1 MAYYA
6 KTVIDLA
13 EQEVGYLEK
22 ASNANLDD
30 KTANAG
36 SGNYTKY
43 ARDLYNAGYYNGNK
57 NGYAWCDVFVDW
69 LFYKAFG
76 KEVGQK
82 LQCQTGDLGAGCKFS
97 AQYYEKQGRLFKT
110 PKIGDQI
117 FFANNGEDP
126 YHTGLVINVVSNK
139 VYTIEGNTSSSSGVV
154 ANGGCVS
161 KKCYSVNYGKIYGYG
176 RPKYDTEDI
185 DTEDVSNDPTIT
197 TSKSSYPLIRR
208 GNTGEYVEKAQRYL
222 NKWNYSLETDGI
234 FGKKT
239 EAAVID
245 FQTKKRLEVDGIV
258 GPITWG
264 ALEKFEEAKA
274 DAGTK
279 IEESASKSSYPL
291 IRRGD
296 IGEYVEKAQEYL
308 NKWNYSLETDGIF
321 GEKTEAAVIDFQT
334 KKRLEVDGIV
344 GPITWAALEKFEESK
359 VDTGTKIEEVSGT
372 AKVEFEVGDLVSV
385 LSYAKYYN
393 GSSIPDFVK
402 KQNWYISEVSGD
414 RVVIDRNEDGS
425 NSIQSPINSK
435 YLVLV
440 RKKAALPFFVR
451 VDIARLNIRTG
462 PGTNYSLT
470 GKYTGK
476 GVFTIVEVSN
486 GTGSNSG
493 WGKLKSGA
501 GWISLDYATKL

>member
-82 LQCQTGDLGAGCKFS
+82 IQCQTGDLGAGCKFS
-97 AQYYEKQGRLFKT
+97 AQYYKKQGRLFKT
-110 PKIGDQI
+110 PKAGDQI
-117 FFANNGEDP
+117 FFANSGEDP
-126 YHTGLVINVVSNK
+126 YHTGLVTNVVSNK

-176 RPKYDTEDI
+176 RPKYDTEDVG
-185 DTEDVSNDPTIT
+185 TENVSNDSTIT

-208 GNTGEYVEKAQRYL
+208 GDTGEYVEKAQEYL

-258 GPITWG
+258 GPITW
-264 ALEKFEEAKA
+264 
-274 DAGTK
+274 
-279 IEESASKSSYPL
+279 
-291 IRRGD
+291 
-296 IGEYVEKAQEYL
+296 
-308 NKWNYSLETDGIF
+308 
-321 GEKTEAAVIDFQT
+321 
-334 KKRLEVDGIV
+334 
-344 GPITWAALEKFEESK
+344 AALEKFEESK
-359 VDTGTKIEEVSGT
+359 ADTGTKIEESSGA

-451 VDIARLNIRTG
+451 VDISRLNIRTG

-476 GVFTIVEVSN
+476 GAFTIIEVRN
-486 GTGSNSG
+486 GIGSNSG

>member
-97 AQYYEKQGRLFKT
+97 AQYYEKQGRFFKT
-110 PKIGDQI
+110 PKAGDQI
-117 FFANNGEDP
+117 FFANSGEDP

-176 RPKYDTEDI
+176 RPKYDTEDVG
-185 DTEDVSNDPTIT
+185 TENVSNDSANT
-197 TSKSSYPLIRR
+197 TSKNSYPLIRR
-208 GNTGEYVEKAQRYL
+208 GDTGEYVEKAQRYL
-222 NKWNYSLETDGI
+222 NKWD
-234 FGKKT
+234 
-239 EAAVID
+239 
-245 FQTKKRLEVDGIV
+245 
-258 GPITWG
+258 
-264 ALEKFEEAKA
+264 
-274 DAGTK
+274 
-279 IEESASKSSYPL
+279 
-291 IRRGD
+291 
-296 IGEYVEKAQEYL
+296 
-308 NKWNYSLETDGIF
+308 YSLETDGIF

-334 KKRLEVDGIV
+334 KKCLEVDGIV
-344 GPITWAALEKFEESK
+344 GPITWGALEKFEEAKS
-359 VDTGTKIEEVSGT
+359 DAGTKIEESSGT

-435 YLVLV
+435 YLALV

-493 WGKLKSGA
+493 WGKLKSGV

>member
-82 LQCQTGDLGAGCKFS
+82 IQCQTGDLGAGCKFS
-97 AQYYEKQGRLFKT
+97 AQYYKKQGRLFKT
-110 PKIGDQI
+110 PKAGDQI
-117 FFANNGEDP
+117 FFANSGEDP
-126 YHTGLVINVVSNK
+126 YHTGLVTNVVSNK

-176 RPKYDTEDI
+176 RPKYDTEDV
-185 DTEDVSNDPTIT
+185 DTEDVSNDSTIT

-208 GNTGEYVEKAQRYL
+208 GDTGEYVEKAQEYL

-258 GPITWG
+258 GPITW
-264 ALEKFEEAKA
+264 
-274 DAGTK
+274 
-279 IEESASKSSYPL
+279 
-291 IRRGD
+291 
-296 IGEYVEKAQEYL
+296 
-308 NKWNYSLETDGIF
+308 
-321 GEKTEAAVIDFQT
+321 
-334 KKRLEVDGIV
+334 
-344 GPITWAALEKFEESK
+344 AALEKFEESK
-359 VDTGTKIEEVSGT
+359 ADTGTKIEESSGA

-451 VDIARLNIRTG
+451 VDISRLNIRTG

-476 GVFTIVEVSN
+476 GAFTIIEVRN
-486 GTGSNSG
+486 GIGSNSG

>member
-126 YHTGLVINVVSNK
+126 YHTGLVIHVVSNK
-139 VYTIEGNTSSSSGVV
+139 VYTIEGNTSSSSRVV

-185 DTEDVSNDPTIT
+185 DTEDVSNDSTIT

-274 DAGTK
+274 DA
-279 IEESASKSSYPL
+279 
-291 IRRGD
+291 
-296 IGEYVEKAQEYL
+296 
-308 NKWNYSLETDGIF
+308 
-321 GEKTEAAVIDFQT
+321 
-334 KKRLEVDGIV
+334 
-344 GPITWAALEKFEESK
+344 
-359 VDTGTKIEEVSGT
+359 GTKIEEVSGT

>member
-82 LQCQTGDLGAGCKFS
+82 IQCQTGDLGAGCKFS
-97 AQYYEKQGRLFKT
+97 AQYYKKQGRLFKT
-110 PKIGDQI
+110 PKAGDQI
-117 FFANNGEDP
+117 FFANSGEDP
-126 YHTGLVINVVSNK
+126 YHTGLVTNVVSNK

-161 KKCYSVNYGKIYGYG
+161 KKCYSINYGKIYGYG

-185 DTEDVSNDPTIT
+185 DTENISNNSTIA
-197 TSKSSYPLIRR
+197 TSK
-208 GNTGEYVEKAQRYL
+208 N
-222 NKWNYSLETDGI
+222 
-234 FGKKT
+234 
-239 EAAVID
+239 
-245 FQTKKRLEVDGIV
+245 
-258 GPITWG
+258 
-264 ALEKFEEAKA
+264 
-274 DAGTK
+274 
-279 IEESASKSSYPL
+279 SYPL

-344 GPITWAALEKFEESK
+344 GPITWGALEKFEEAK
-359 VDTGTKIEEVSGT
+359 ADAGTKIEEVSET
-372 AKVEFEVGDLVSV
+372 SKVEFEVGDLVSV

>member
-43 ARDLYNAGYYNGNK
+43 ARDLYNVGYYNGNK

-110 PKIGDQI
+110 PKVGDQI
-117 FFANNGEDP
+117 FFANSGEDP
-126 YHTGLVINVVSNK
+126 YHTGLVTNVVSNK

-161 KKCYSVNYGKIYGYG
+161 KKCYSINYGKIYGYG

-185 DTEDVSNDPTIT
+185 DTENVSNDSTNT
-197 TSKSSYPLIRR
+197 TSKNPYPLIRR
-208 GNTGEYVEKAQRYL
+208 GDTGEYVEKAQRYL

-264 ALEKFEEAKA
+264 ALEKFEEVKA

-279 IEESASKSSYPL
+279 IEE
-291 IRRGD
+291 
-296 IGEYVEKAQEYL
+296 
-308 NKWNYSLETDGIF
+308 
-321 GEKTEAAVIDFQT
+321 
-334 KKRLEVDGIV
+334 
-344 GPITWAALEKFEESK
+344 
-359 VDTGTKIEEVSGT
+359 VSGT
-372 AKVEFEVGDLVSV
+372 SKVEFEVGDLVSV

-393 GSSIPDFVK
+393 GASIPDFVK

-425 NSIQSPINSK
+425 NSIQSPIDSK

-440 RKKAALPFFVR
+440 RKKVALPFFVR

>member
-185 DTEDVSNDPTIT
+185 DTEDVSNDSTIT

-222 NKWNYSLETDGI
+222 NKWKYSLETDGI

-274 DAGTK
+274 DA
-279 IEESASKSSYPL
+279 
-291 IRRGD
+291 
-296 IGEYVEKAQEYL
+296 
-308 NKWNYSLETDGIF
+308 
-321 GEKTEAAVIDFQT
+321 
-334 KKRLEVDGIV
+334 
-344 GPITWAALEKFEESK
+344 
-359 VDTGTKIEEVSGT
+359 GTKIEEVSGT

>member
-185 DTEDVSNDPTIT
+185 DTEDVSNDSTIT

-279 IEESASKSSYPL
+279 IEE
-291 IRRGD
+291 
-296 IGEYVEKAQEYL
+296 
-308 NKWNYSLETDGIF
+308 
-321 GEKTEAAVIDFQT
+321 
-334 KKRLEVDGIV
+334 
-344 GPITWAALEKFEESK
+344 
-359 VDTGTKIEEVSGT
+359 VSGT

-435 YLVLV
+435 YLVIV

-462 PGTNYSLT
+462 PGTDCSLT

>member
-110 PKIGDQI
+110 PKVGDQI
-117 FFANNGEDP
+117 FFANSGEDP
-126 YHTGLVINVVSNK
+126 YHTGLVTNVVSNK

-185 DTEDVSNDPTIT
+185 DTENVSNDSTNT
-197 TSKSSYPLIRR
+197 TSKNSYPLIRR
-208 GNTGEYVEKAQRYL
+208 GDTGEYVEKAQRYL

-264 ALEKFEEAKA
+264 ALEKFEEFKA
-274 DAGTK
+274 DT
-279 IEESASKSSYPL
+279 
-291 IRRGD
+291 
-296 IGEYVEKAQEYL
+296 
-308 NKWNYSLETDGIF
+308 GI
-321 GEKTEAAVIDFQT
+321 
-334 KKRLEVDGIV
+334 
-344 GPITWAALEKFEESK
+344 
-359 VDTGTKIEEVSGT
+359 KIEEVSET
-372 AKVEFEVGDLVSV
+372 SKVEFEVGDLVSV

-451 VDIARLNIRTG
+451 VDISRLNIRTG

-476 GVFTIVEVSN
+476 GVFTIIEVRN
-486 GTGSNSG
+486 GIGSNSG

-501 GWISLDYATKL
+501 GWISLDYTTKL

>member
-185 DTEDVSNDPTIT
+185 DTEDVSNDSTIT

-274 DAGTK
+274 DA
-279 IEESASKSSYPL
+279 
-291 IRRGD
+291 
-296 IGEYVEKAQEYL
+296 
-308 NKWNYSLETDGIF
+308 
-321 GEKTEAAVIDFQT
+321 
-334 KKRLEVDGIV
+334 
-344 GPITWAALEKFEESK
+344 
-359 VDTGTKIEEVSGT
+359 GTKIEEVSGT

-501 GWISLDYATKL
+501 GWISLDYTTKL

>member
-139 VYTIEGNTSSSSGVV
+139 VYTIEGNTSSSSGIV

-185 DTEDVSNDPTIT
+185 DTEDVSNDSTIT

-274 DAGTK
+274 DA
-279 IEESASKSSYPL
+279 
-291 IRRGD
+291 
-296 IGEYVEKAQEYL
+296 
-308 NKWNYSLETDGIF
+308 
-321 GEKTEAAVIDFQT
+321 
-334 KKRLEVDGIV
+334 
-344 GPITWAALEKFEESK
+344 
-359 VDTGTKIEEVSGT
+359 GTKIEEVSGT

-470 GKYTGK
+470 GKYTGN

>member
-139 VYTIEGNTSSSSGVV
+139 VYTIEGNTSSSSGIV

-185 DTEDVSNDPTIT
+185 DTEDVSNDSTIT

-274 DAGTK
+274 KADA
-279 IEESASKSSYPL
+279 
-291 IRRGD
+291 
-296 IGEYVEKAQEYL
+296 
-308 NKWNYSLETDGIF
+308 
-321 GEKTEAAVIDFQT
+321 
-334 KKRLEVDGIV
+334 
-344 GPITWAALEKFEESK
+344 
-359 VDTGTKIEEVSGT
+359 GTKIEEVSGT

-470 GKYTGK
+470 GKYTGN

>member
-97 AQYYEKQGRLFKT
+97 AEYYEKQGRLFKT

-185 DTEDVSNDPTIT
+185 DAENVSNNSTIT
-197 TSKSSYPLIRR
+197 TSKNSYPLIRR
-208 GNTGEYVEKAQRYL
+208 GDTGEYVEKAQRYL

-258 GPITWG
+258 GPITWA
-264 ALEKFEEAKA
+264 ALEKSEETKA

-279 IEESASKSSYPL
+279 IEEVS
-291 IRRGD
+291 
-296 IGEYVEKAQEYL
+296 
-308 NKWNYSLETDGIF
+308 ET
-321 GEKTEAAVIDFQT
+321 
-334 KKRLEVDGIV
+334 
-344 GPITWAALEKFEESK
+344 S
-359 VDTGTKIEEVSGT
+359 
-372 AKVEFEVGDLVSV
+372 KVEFEVGDLVSV

-393 GSSIPDFVK
+393 GASIPDFVK

-435 YLVLV
+435 YLALV

>member
-110 PKIGDQI
+110 PKVGDQI
-117 FFANNGEDP
+117 FFANSGEDP
-126 YHTGLVINVVSNK
+126 YHTGLVTNVVSNK

-185 DTEDVSNDPTIT
+185 DTENVSNDSTNT
-197 TSKSSYPLIRR
+197 TSKNSYPLIRR
-208 GNTGEYVEKAQRYL
+208 GDTGEYVEKAQRYL

-264 ALEKFEEAKA
+264 ALEKFEEFKA
-274 DAGTK
+274 DT
-279 IEESASKSSYPL
+279 
-291 IRRGD
+291 
-296 IGEYVEKAQEYL
+296 
-308 NKWNYSLETDGIF
+308 GI
-321 GEKTEAAVIDFQT
+321 
-334 KKRLEVDGIV
+334 
-344 GPITWAALEKFEESK
+344 
-359 VDTGTKIEEVSGT
+359 KIEEVSET
-372 AKVEFEVGDLVSV
+372 SKVEFEVGDLVSV

-393 GSSIPDFVK
+393 GASIPDFVK

-425 NSIQSPINSK
+425 NSIQSPIDSK

>member
-6 KTVIDLA
+6 KTIIDLA

-76 KEVGQK
+76 KEIGQK

-185 DTEDVSNDPTIT
+185 DTEDVSNDSTIT

-208 GNTGEYVEKAQRYL
+208 GNAGEYVEKAQRYL

-274 DAGTK
+274 DA
-279 IEESASKSSYPL
+279 
-291 IRRGD
+291 
-296 IGEYVEKAQEYL
+296 
-308 NKWNYSLETDGIF
+308 
-321 GEKTEAAVIDFQT
+321 
-334 KKRLEVDGIV
+334 
-344 GPITWAALEKFEESK
+344 
-359 VDTGTKIEEVSGT
+359 GTKIEEVSGT

>member
-185 DTEDVSNDPTIT
+185 DTEDVSNDSTIT

-274 DAGTK
+274 KADA
-279 IEESASKSSYPL
+279 
-291 IRRGD
+291 
-296 IGEYVEKAQEYL
+296 
-308 NKWNYSLETDGIF
+308 
-321 GEKTEAAVIDFQT
+321 
-334 KKRLEVDGIV
+334 
-344 GPITWAALEKFEESK
+344 
-359 VDTGTKIEEVSGT
+359 GTKIEEVSGT

>member
-185 DTEDVSNDPTIT
+185 DTEDVSNDSTII

-274 DAGTK
+274 DA
-279 IEESASKSSYPL
+279 
-291 IRRGD
+291 
-296 IGEYVEKAQEYL
+296 
-308 NKWNYSLETDGIF
+308 
-321 GEKTEAAVIDFQT
+321 
-334 KKRLEVDGIV
+334 
-344 GPITWAALEKFEESK
+344 
-359 VDTGTKIEEVSGT
+359 GTKIEEVSGT

>member
-185 DTEDVSNDPTIT
+185 VTEDVSNDSTIT

-274 DAGTK
+274 DA
-279 IEESASKSSYPL
+279 
-291 IRRGD
+291 
-296 IGEYVEKAQEYL
+296 
-308 NKWNYSLETDGIF
+308 
-321 GEKTEAAVIDFQT
+321 
-334 KKRLEVDGIV
+334 
-344 GPITWAALEKFEESK
+344 
-359 VDTGTKIEEVSGT
+359 GTKIEEVSGT

-451 VDIARLNIRTG
+451 VDITRLNIRTG

-501 GWISLDYATKL
+501 GWISLDHATKL

>member
-82 LQCQTGDLGAGCKFS
+82 IQCQTGDLGAGCKFS

-185 DTEDVSNDPTIT
+185 DTEDVSNDSTIT
-197 TSKSSYPLIRR
+197 TSKSSYPLIRI
-208 GNTGEYVEKAQRYL
+208 GSTGEYVEKAQRYL

-245 FQTKKRLEVDGIV
+245 FQTKKRLEVDGII

-274 DAGTK
+274 DA
-279 IEESASKSSYPL
+279 
-291 IRRGD
+291 
-296 IGEYVEKAQEYL
+296 
-308 NKWNYSLETDGIF
+308 
-321 GEKTEAAVIDFQT
+321 
-334 KKRLEVDGIV
+334 
-344 GPITWAALEKFEESK
+344 
-359 VDTGTKIEEVSGT
+359 GTKIEEVSGT

>member
-82 LQCQTGDLGAGCKFS
+82 IQCQTGDLGAGCKFS
-97 AQYYEKQGRLFKT
+97 AQYYKKQGRLFKT
-110 PKIGDQI
+110 PKAGDQI
-117 FFANNGEDP
+117 FFANSGEDP
-126 YHTGLVINVVSNK
+126 YHTGLVTNVVFNK

-161 KKCYSVNYGKIYGYG
+161 KKCYSINYGKIYGYG

-185 DTEDVSNDPTIT
+185 DTENISNNSTIA
-197 TSKSSYPLIRR
+197 TSK
-208 GNTGEYVEKAQRYL
+208 N
-222 NKWNYSLETDGI
+222 
-234 FGKKT
+234 
-239 EAAVID
+239 
-245 FQTKKRLEVDGIV
+245 
-258 GPITWG
+258 
-264 ALEKFEEAKA
+264 
-274 DAGTK
+274 
-279 IEESASKSSYPL
+279 SYPL

-344 GPITWAALEKFEESK
+344 GPITWGALEKFEEAK
-359 VDTGTKIEEVSGT
+359 ADAGTKIEEVSET
-372 AKVEFEVGDLVSV
+372 SKVEFEVGDLVSV

-476 GVFTIVEVSN
+476 GVFTIVDVSN

>member
-97 AQYYEKQGRLFKT
+97 AQYYKKQGRLFKT
-110 PKIGDQI
+110 PKAGDQI
-117 FFANNGEDP
+117 FFANSGEDP
-126 YHTGLVINVVSNK
+126 YHTGLVTNVVSNK

-185 DTEDVSNDPTIT
+185 GAENVSNNSTNT
-197 TSKSSYPLIRR
+197 TSKNSYPLIRR
-208 GNTGEYVEKAQRYL
+208 GDTGEYVEKAQRYL

-264 ALEKFEEAKA
+264 ALEKFEETKA

-279 IEESASKSSYPL
+279 IEEVS
-291 IRRGD
+291 
-296 IGEYVEKAQEYL
+296 
-308 NKWNYSLETDGIF
+308 ET
-321 GEKTEAAVIDFQT
+321 
-334 KKRLEVDGIV
+334 
-344 GPITWAALEKFEESK
+344 S
-359 VDTGTKIEEVSGT
+359 
-372 AKVEFEVGDLVSV
+372 KVEFEVGDLVSV

-501 GWISLDYATKL
+501 GWISLDYTTKL

>member
-82 LQCQTGDLGAGCKFS
+82 IQCQTGDLGAGCKFS
-97 AQYYEKQGRLFKT
+97 AQYYKKQGRLFKT
-110 PKIGDQI
+110 PKAGDQI
-117 FFANNGEDP
+117 FFANSGEDP
-126 YHTGLVINVVSNK
+126 YHTGLVTNVVSNK

-185 DTEDVSNDPTIT
+185 DTENVSNDSTIT
-197 TSKSSYPLIRR
+197 TSK
-208 GNTGEYVEKAQRYL
+208 N
-222 NKWNYSLETDGI
+222 
-234 FGKKT
+234 
-239 EAAVID
+239 
-245 FQTKKRLEVDGIV
+245 
-258 GPITWG
+258 
-264 ALEKFEEAKA
+264 
-274 DAGTK
+274 
-279 IEESASKSSYPL
+279 SYPL

-344 GPITWAALEKFEESK
+344 GPITWGALEKFEEAK
-359 VDTGTKIEEVSGT
+359 ADAGTKIEEVSET
-372 AKVEFEVGDLVSV
+372 SKVEFEVGDLISV

>member
-185 DTEDVSNDPTIT
+185 DTEDVSNDSTIT

-274 DAGTK
+274 DA
-279 IEESASKSSYPL
+279 
-291 IRRGD
+291 
-296 IGEYVEKAQEYL
+296 
-308 NKWNYSLETDGIF
+308 
-321 GEKTEAAVIDFQT
+321 
-334 KKRLEVDGIV
+334 
-344 GPITWAALEKFEESK
+344 
-359 VDTGTKIEEVSGT
+359 GTKIEEVSGT

-486 GTGSNSG
+486 GTSSNSG

>member
-82 LQCQTGDLGAGCKFS
+82 IQCQTGDLGAGCKFS
-97 AQYYEKQGRLFKT
+97 AQYYKKQGRLFKT
-110 PKIGDQI
+110 PKAGDQI
-117 FFANNGEDP
+117 FFANSGEDP
-126 YHTGLVINVVSNK
+126 YHTGLVTNVVSNK

-161 KKCYSVNYGKIYGYG
+161 KKCYSINYGKIYGYG

-185 DTEDVSNDPTIT
+185 DTENISNNSTIA
-197 TSKSSYPLIRR
+197 TSKNSYPLIRR
-208 GNTGEYVEKAQRYL
+208 GDIGEYVEKAQECL

-234 FGKKT
+234 FGEKT

-279 IEESASKSSYPL
+279 IEEVS
-291 IRRGD
+291 
-296 IGEYVEKAQEYL
+296 
-308 NKWNYSLETDGIF
+308 ET
-321 GEKTEAAVIDFQT
+321 
-334 KKRLEVDGIV
+334 
-344 GPITWAALEKFEESK
+344 S
-359 VDTGTKIEEVSGT
+359 
-372 AKVEFEVGDLVSV
+372 KVEFEVGDLVSV